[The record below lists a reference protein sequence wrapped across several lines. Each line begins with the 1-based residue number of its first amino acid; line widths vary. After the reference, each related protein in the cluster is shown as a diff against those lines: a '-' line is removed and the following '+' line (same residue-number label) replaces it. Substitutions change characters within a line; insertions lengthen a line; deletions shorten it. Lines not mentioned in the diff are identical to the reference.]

1 MFFRKNTLNARGNP
15 KAVFRNLLKFNKK
28 SSNVSTKSLGY
39 KLTFVNNTGGG
50 ITLSNLFSTWDSTK
64 LAVACSGYALTSDMD
79 ASICNNY
86 YQLGWEERKW
96 IFPFNLFR
104 RKYFSGKVEFKAPT
118 TTGAILKEKSK
129 DRGKMIDTYLY
140 PVLDFFGFSNFM
152 VRTKLSSKFCR
163 WLDEFSPHVIYAQA
177 SSLSDILF
185 CLEVKKYTKKP
196 LVFHMMDDWI
206 STLNRNGSWQNIG
219 IAKRTKCLGCYWK
232 IPMLP

>member
-1 MFFRKNTLNARGNP
+1 MFQPKVLVLNQP
-15 KAVFRNLLKFNKK
+15 
-28 SSNVSTKSLGY
+28 
-39 KLTFVNNTGGG
+39 FVNNTGGG

-129 DRGKMIDTYLY
+129 IRGKMIDTYLY

-163 WLDEFSPHVIYAQA
+163 WLDEFSPDVIYAQA

-206 STLNRNGSWQNIG
+206 STLNRNGFL
-219 IAKRTKCLGCYWK
+219 AKHWHSKTDKMFR
-232 IPMLP
+232 